1 MKLSSFFIWLGISA
15 VCPWPPGSTVTVA
28 LKAGERSLLQKLHP
42 GVLAAAADLEFAYE
56 EL

>member
-1 MKLSSFFIWLGISA
+1 MKLSSFFIRLRISA
-15 VCPWPPGSTVTVA
+15 VCPWPPGSTVTVT
-28 LKAGERSLLQKLHP
+28 LKAGERPLFQNLHP